1 MYNKK
6 EREITFK
13 DLNYTRCPRIAMIKK
28 KYPKVEEII
37 RKTVERQELK
47 FWGETYIAQVTAV
60 GRKGQNAV
68 AF

>member
-1 MYNKK
+1 
-6 EREITFK
+6 
-13 DLNYTRCPRIAMIKK
+13 MIKK